1 MSNILGQRLKARR
14 KELRISQQELAV
26 AVGYTS
32 RSTIAK
38 IEAGVIDLSQSKIY
52 DIAEALET
60 TPTYLLGL
68 EEELE
73 ALTATAIVEHL
84 QSVTVDQLVECFSQ
98 LDLYS
103 YEKVNEAV
111 GKVAQ
116 GYK

>member
-38 IEAGVIDLSQSKIY
+38 IEAGVIDLPQSKIY

-68 EEELE
+68 EELE